1 MRYIIRVSP
10 DVQKDEDT
18 TDIVS
23 HAQNISS
30 VIAAKQDGH
39 HKAIIKRIS
48 NFEKGMRT
56 MMKGQA
62 GSVGELKAL
71 LTEILEKS
79 NASTEK
85 KVSE

>member
-39 HKAIIKRIS
+39 HKAIIKRI
-48 NFEKGMRT
+48 
-56 MMKGQA
+56 
-62 GSVGELKAL
+62 
-71 LTEILEKS
+71 
-79 NASTEK
+79 
-85 KVSE
+85 